1 MTAKKKTEQESAKPK
16 NFEKSLE
23 RLEKIVEEMESGEL
37 GLEKLMAHFEEG
49 QTLVKSCSGKLNEV
63 EKKIEKLVEKIG
75 KLATEPFDAEE
86 DEEEGEEQEDDDDL
100 F

>member
-1 MTAKKKTEQESAKPK
+1 MTPKKKTEQGGAKAQ

-49 QTLVKSCSGKLNEV
+49 QALVKACSGKLNEV
-63 EKKIEKLVEKIG
+63 EKKIEKLVEKSD
-75 KLATEPFDAEE
+75 KLATEPFEE
-86 DEEEGEEQEDDDDL
+86 DEEDEDEEDDDL